1 MKNAIKL
8 VAVCA
13 AIMITGAMGIWLSGC
28 AGHDVV
34 TLTAYE
40 MIAEEIGIAVAQNNA
55 DGDFPGWVEAYEEQ
69 MQSFYDEGDTH
80 LVIQSLKIGIDYLLK
95 TYSGDD
101 LTSRRI
107 ASKIMRL
114 LRMSGLEEKL
124 EMPADD
130 ALVQLDPEYIMDV
143 VRAFVGG
150 VKMVS
155 GGSVLYS

>member
-1 MKNAIKL
+1 MTIKTLIGVL
-8 VAVCA
+8 VAMIFCMA
-13 AIMITGAMGIWLSGC
+13 ALMYYGC
-28 AGHDVV
+28 AGHDIV
-34 TLTAYE
+34 TRTAAE

-69 MQSFYDEGDTH
+69 MQSFYDEGDTQ

-114 LRMSGLEEKL
+114 LKMSGLEEKL
-124 EMPADD
+124 DMPSDD
-130 ALVQLDPEYIMDV
+130 ELIQLDTEYIMDV
-143 VRAFVGG
+143 VTAFVGG
-150 VKMVS
+150 VRMV
-155 GGSVLYS
+155 